1 MKGIQTDFDNVENR
15 DQGVMVN
22 NQSNR
27 VLTLGLWTNGGYERI
42 RAGHSKHSR
51 NVKSSTVGLQKAD

>member
-27 VLTLGLWTNGGYERI
+27 VLPLGLWTKGGYERI
-42 RAGHSKHSR
+42 RDILSIPEM
-51 NVKSSTVGLQKAD
+51 